1 MYTLVVHGSHV
12 MQFARAVG
20 DRTAAFYDVDRLS
33 ATGPDTLVAPP
44 TFLMAADHFDPDH
57 ARRPRPGSSWA
68 GTQEPS
74 PTQPVGFHTEQH
86 FVFHRPVR
94 TGDRLTVTRRPG
106 GSWQKTGR
114 RAGTMTF
121 SETHLHFHDPTGRL
135 VVETRWVQAAVE
147 RRPDPTSRAA
157 APGTD
162 PSRTPRGT
170 GTPPADV
177 VAVGQHWTIPLI
189 DEVTPATIAMYA
201 GASGDFHPL
210 HCDDVYA
217 RRRGYPGVFA
227 HGMYTMGMS
236 GRAVTDV
243 VGHERVLA
251 FGGRITG
258 QVWPGDTLTARARVT
273 DVYDDTRGTV
283 ADVAVTTTNGHGA
296 AVFDGTATVRTA

>member
-1 MYTLVVHGSHV
+1 V
-12 MQFARAVG
+12 RA
-20 DRTAAFYDVDRLS
+20 A
-33 ATGPDTLVAPP
+33 
-44 TFLMAADHFDPDH
+44 
-57 ARRPRPGSSWA
+57 
-68 GTQEPS
+68 
-74 PTQPVGFHTEQH
+74 FHTEQGS
-86 FVFHRPVR
+86 VDVLRVDELPAPA
-94 TGDRLTVTRRPG
+94 PG
-106 GSWQKTGR
+106 
-114 RAGTMTF
+114 
-121 SETHLHFHDPTGRL
+121 PTDVLIR
-135 VVETRWVQAAVE
+135 VQAAALDRV
-147 RRPDPTSRAA
+147 
-157 APGTD
+157 
-162 PSRTPRGT
+162 
-170 GTPPADV
+170 DV
-177 VAVGQHWTIPLI
+177 YWREGSH
-189 DEVTPATIAMYA
+189 
-201 GASGDFHPL
+201 GSGDFHPL